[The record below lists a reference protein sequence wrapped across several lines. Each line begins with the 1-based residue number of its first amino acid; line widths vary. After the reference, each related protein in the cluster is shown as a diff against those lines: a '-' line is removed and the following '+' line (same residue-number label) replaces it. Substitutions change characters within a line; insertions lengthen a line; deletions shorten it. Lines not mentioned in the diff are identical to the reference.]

1 MERRINLYKTI
12 KFTLFSSRVQI
23 SRACMWLCLM
33 QDTTEIQPSHFTVQS
48 PIIINTN
55 VAVING
61 ACQIRLSWHFFIST
75 ISIKTTM
82 IRRVSRGVNSH
93 VELDPVGLVEG
104 GASQGG
110 RDHCHR
116 VRSAGYLDDN
126 GFLRT
131 APPPWSWVR
140 HLCFPFGLG
149 CYCTFIHWSEIVRC
163 SSQQTWQ
170 RLKSSI
176 AHMTHTPGVVTP
188 STRP

>member
-1 MERRINLYKTI
+1 MERRINLSKT
-12 KFTLFSSRVQI
+12 KCLKLALFF
-23 SRACMWLCLM
+23 
-33 QDTTEIQPSHFTVQS
+33 QPGSDQPGLHVVMLDARYDRDPTFS
-48 PIIINTN
+48 FHGA
-55 VAVING
+55 VANYHRQHKCCCHQWIWMT
-61 ACQIRLSWHFFIST
+61 RFIF
-75 ISIKTTM
+75 IKTTI

-93 VELDPVGLVEG
+93 VELHPVGLVEG
-104 GASQGG
+104 GAGQGG

-140 HLCFPFGLG
+140 HLCFPCGLG

-176 AHMTHTPGVVTP
+176 VRTTHTPGVVTP

>member
-1 MERRINLYKTI
+1 MSKISSLFPAGFRSAGPACGYAWCKIRQRSNL
-12 KFTLFSSRVQI
+12 LI
-23 SRACMWLCLM
+23 SRC
-33 QDTTEIQPSHFTVQS
+33 SRQS
-48 PIIINTN
+48 SST
-55 VAVING
+55 
-61 ACQIRLSWHFFIST
+61 QMLLSSVELTRFIF
-75 ISIKTTM
+75 IKTT
-82 IRRVSRGVNSH
+82 ITRRVSRGVNSH
-93 VELDPVGLVEG
+93 VELHPVGLVEG
-104 GASQGG
+104 GAGQGG

-176 AHMTHTPGVVTP
+176 VRTTHTPGVVTP
-188 STRP
+188 STRL